1 MMEAAAL
8 GKRGSGMYRK
18 CTKCKGKG
26 LYLYKKPTVGRS
38 HILGKI

>member
-8 GKRGSGMYRK
+8 GERGSGMYRK

-26 LYLYKKPTVGRS
+26 SYLYKKPTGGRGLF
-38 HILGKI
+38 LGKR